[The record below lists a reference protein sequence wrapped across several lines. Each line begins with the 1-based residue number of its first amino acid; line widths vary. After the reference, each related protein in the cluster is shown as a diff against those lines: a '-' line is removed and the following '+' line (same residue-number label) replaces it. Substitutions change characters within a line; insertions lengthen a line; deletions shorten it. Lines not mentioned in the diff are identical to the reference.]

1 MGKTLN
7 LCIANAK
14 GCPNLYYS
22 LQLVLLFIYQT
33 AEPMEVSTTTT
44 STRPMETTV
53 VTTSQGPVPVAAQPE
68 APTAVPQ
75 REEAEEPAVAQETHS
90 DTTGTD
96 ISDPAD
102 VVMLEADEEDV
113 TFLQEVSSGLTDPV
127 STRMP
132 SSGFQLGVSIDLDA
146 LRQGPSWR
154 WSRYLPELQPQYP
167 PREDGGQGIQKTPQA
182 YLAGAT
188 VPAHMRTRYQVPGT
202 PAATKLM
209 APAPSL
215 GRDITQFLPT
225 TASTTA
231 TTTTR
236 TTSAHASS
244 SKGSCILQQPGHHS
258 KFQNQ
263 A

>member
-22 LQLVLLFIYQT
+22 LQLALLFIYQT

-44 STRPMETTV
+44 ATRPMETTV

-75 REEAEEPAVAQETHS
+75 REEAEEPAVAQETQP

-96 ISDPAD
+96 ISDLAD

-113 TFLQEVSSGLTDPV
+113 TFLQEVSSELADPV
-127 STRMP
+127 STRVP
-132 SSGFQLGVSIDLDA
+132 SSRFQLGVSIDLDA

-167 PREDGGQGIQKTPQA
+167 PREDGGQGIQKSYCPCPHEGQIPSTRHPSSHQA
-182 YLAGAT
+182 HGS
-188 VPAHMRTRYQVPGT
+188 GT
-202 PAATKLM
+202 
-209 APAPSL
+209 
-215 GRDITQFLPT
+215 
-225 TASTTA
+225 
-231 TTTTR
+231 
-236 TTSAHASS
+236 
-244 SKGSCILQQPGHHS
+244 QPGQGHSLIPAYYCQYHSHHHH
-258 KFQNQ
+258 
-263 A
+263 